1 MTCIICHDSTSEPLY
16 DNTYCSCKYE
26 KHASC
31 WIDYV
36 HSNSKLNCPICRKD
50 LSIKQPISQPIR
62 NLPYATRMEIIPE
75 EHTQTLT
82 YQEFQDYLSENIITH
97 NRSNIT
103 QQRQRLIQNQQPQES
118 KWNKITKMV
127 LTLSIIVVIVVV
139 IAVLIQTFNK

>member
-1 MTCIICHDSTSEPLY
+1 MEPI
-16 DNTYCSCKYE
+16 
-26 KHASC
+26 H
-31 WIDYV
+31 
-36 HSNSKLNCPICRKD
+36 
-50 LSIKQPISQPIR
+50 
-62 NLPYATRMEIIPE
+62 E
-75 EHTQTLT
+75 EQAQSLT

-139 IAVLIQTFNK
+139 IAVLI